1 MISQFILLMVFL
13 LTVFYIYILYEIFF
27 SKKGQIVQRLK
38 GSITDQDTEY
48 KNVSGTHPS
57 VRDQVG
63 GVFNLFAKFFYLKK
77 YLLNRKRRLS
87 QAAIMMKPEE
97 FMAISI
103 FAGIFGTVITLVLR
117 HSILIS
123 VLFFIIGIKV
133 PDLILNILKTK
144 RLKRLNEQLPE
155 ALSILANGL
164 RAGYSFIQSMDVA
177 SKELEGPIAEEFAKT
192 IHDNSVGKPIE
203 ECMLEMSDRT
213 NNEDMDLFITALIIQ
228 RQVGGNLAEI
238 LDTIS
243 ETIRER
249 VKVTGEIRTLT
260 AEGKMSAAVI
270 ALLPIAL
277 SIVIGFLNPNYIQ
290 VLITTDIGRIM
301 ILASVLM
308 EAVGIFFLK
317 KIVTINI

>member
-1 MISQFILLMVFL
+1 MIGQVVLVLIFL
-13 LTVFYIYILYEIFF
+13 LTVFYVTILYEIFF
-27 SKKGQIVQRLK
+27 SKKDQVIQRLK
-38 GSITDQDTEY
+38 GSIHDQDTEY
-48 KNVSGTHPS
+48 NSSIGNHPS

-63 GVFNLFAKFFYLKK
+63 GIFNLFARFFYMKK
-77 YLLNRKRRLS
+77 YLLIRKKRLA

-103 FAGIFGTVITLVLR
+103 FVGIFAGLIPVLLGNSLLV
-117 HSILIS
+117 SA
-123 VLFFIIGIKV
+123 LFFIIGIKV
-133 PDLILNILKTK
+133 PDIILNLLKTK
-144 RLKRLNEQLPE
+144 RLKRMNDQLPE

-192 IHDNSVGKPIE
+192 IHDNSIGKPIE

-260 AEGKMSAAVI
+260 AEGKMSAIVI
-270 ALLPIAL
+270 SLLPVAL
-277 SIVIGFLNPNYIQ
+277 SIAIGFINPNYID
-290 VLITTDIGRIM
+290 VLISTDIGRIL
-301 ILASVLM
+301 IIVSVLM
-308 EAVGIFFLK
+308 EAIGIFILK
-317 KIVTINI
+317 KITTINI